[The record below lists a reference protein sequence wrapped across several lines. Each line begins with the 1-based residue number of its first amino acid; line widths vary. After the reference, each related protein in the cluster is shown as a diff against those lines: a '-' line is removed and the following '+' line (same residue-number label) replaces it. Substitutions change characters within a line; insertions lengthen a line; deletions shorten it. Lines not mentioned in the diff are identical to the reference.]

1 MHALFDGVLLEVA
14 LGPSQIALAL
24 CVTHMQWDNQLLGTP
39 SPVLLYCLP
48 DRGGGSGS
56 GTLPALHA
64 AVELQQA
71 PTKRYNAY
79 FFRHLV
85 VALRPLAIRLEERLI
100 LQVWAWAGAWLGDA
114 EPREQPDEADY
125 ETRRMLA
132 ELTALHSTRYYFALI
147 KVIPSQIR
155 LSMCTSNKLEGSLSA
170 LKRRLGLT
178 FIKFEDAAVE
188 LEPFV
193 RAHVFDTASYLGRQM
208 LQHFKDELKWQ
219 AAKILGSV
227 DFLGNPLGFV
237 ADVSEG
243 VTGLLLEGNVGALFK
258 NVTHGISNSAA
269 KVTESLGDGLER
281 VVSDEAHE
289 ETRRRIRSTA
299 AGAHIAAGFRGL
311 GLGILGGMTSLVKHS
326 YEGATQEGLGGFL
339 AGVGKGLV
347 GTVTKPV
354 IGVLDL
360 AAETASALRDTS
372 RRSDKWVPRRGRG
385 PRCVAGCGGLLPRY
399 CGAQAAGAA
408 LLYALNHTDYSE
420 HFLAYRTVRDTP
432 HDIRALLSDTY
443 LRIITCKHTTPCIV
457 METHLSNLVSCT
469 LVTSDGAYFVELG
482 VRGGGAS
489 GAAGGGAEG
498 AVRRPRVQCDSS
510 ELAAWVARH
519 AAYAR
524 RLYHEHIH
532 TLLPHTDL

>member
-1 MHALFDGVLLEVA
+1 
-14 LGPSQIALAL
+14 
-24 CVTHMQWDNQLLGTP
+24 
-39 SPVLLYCLP
+39 
-48 DRGGGSGS
+48 
-56 GTLPALHA
+56 
-64 AVELQQA
+64 
-71 PTKRYNAY
+71 
-79 FFRHLV
+79 
-85 VALRPLAIRLEERLI
+85 
-100 LQVWAWAGAWLGDA
+100 
-114 EPREQPDEADY
+114 
-125 ETRRMLA
+125 
-132 ELTALHSTRYYFALI
+132 
-147 KVIPSQIR
+147 
-155 LSMCTSNKLEGSLSA
+155 MCTANKLEGSLSA

-208 LQHFKDELKWQ
+208 LAHFKDELKWQ

-243 VTGLLLEGNVGALFK
+243 VTGLLLEGNVGALLK

-289 ETRRRIRSTA
+289 ETRRRIRSA
-299 AGAHIAAGFRGL
+299 APSGHLAAGFRGL

-372 RRSDKWVPRRGRG
+372 RR
-385 PRCVAGCGGLLPRY
+385 
-399 CGAQAAGAA
+399 
-408 LLYALNHTDYSE
+408 
-420 HFLAYRTVRDTP
+420 
-432 HDIRALLSDTY
+432 
-443 LRIITCKHTTPCIV
+443 
-457 METHLSNLVSCT
+457 
-469 LVTSDGAYFVELG
+469 
-482 VRGGGAS
+482 
-489 GAAGGGAEG
+489 
-498 AVRRPRVQCDSS
+498 
-510 ELAAWVARH
+510 
-519 AAYAR
+519 
-524 RLYHEHIH
+524 
-532 TLLPHTDL
+532 

>member
-1 MHALFDGVLLEVA
+1 
-14 LGPSQIALAL
+14 
-24 CVTHMQWDNQLLGTP
+24 
-39 SPVLLYCLP
+39 
-48 DRGGGSGS
+48 
-56 GTLPALHA
+56 
-64 AVELQQA
+64 
-71 PTKRYNAY
+71 
-79 FFRHLV
+79 
-85 VALRPLAIRLEERLI
+85 
-100 LQVWAWAGAWLGDA
+100 
-114 EPREQPDEADY
+114 
-125 ETRRMLA
+125 
-132 ELTALHSTRYYFALI
+132 
-147 KVIPSQIR
+147 
-155 LSMCTSNKLEGSLSA
+155 MCTANKLEGSLSA

-208 LQHFKDELKWQ
+208 LAHFKDELKWQ

-243 VTGLLLEGNVGALFK
+243 VTGLLLEGNVGALLK

-289 ETRRRIRSTA
+289 ETRRRIRSA
-299 AGAHIAAGFRGL
+299 APSGHLAAGFRGL

-372 RRSDKWVPRRGRG
+372 RRSDKWVPARVRG

-420 HFLAYRTVRDTP
+420 HFLAYRAVRDTP
-432 HDIRALLSDTY
+432 HDIRALLSDCY
-443 LRIITCKHTTPCIV
+443 VRIITCKHAAPQVV
-457 METHLSNLVSCT
+457 METHLSNLVSCC
-469 LVTSDGAYFVELG
+469 VVAADGAYFVELG
-482 VRGGGAS
+482 VRGGG
-489 GAAGGGAEG
+489 GGGAGAE
-498 AVRRPRVQCDSS
+498 AVRRPRVQCDSR

-524 RLYHEHIH
+524 QLYHEHVH
-532 TLLPHTDL
+532 TLLPADL